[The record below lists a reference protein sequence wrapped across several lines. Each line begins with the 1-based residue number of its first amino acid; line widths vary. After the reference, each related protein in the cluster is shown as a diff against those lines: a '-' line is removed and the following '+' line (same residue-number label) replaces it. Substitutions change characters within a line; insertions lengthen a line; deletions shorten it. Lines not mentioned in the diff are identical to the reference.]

1 MPGFLLKSHPD
12 CARICTKMSPD
23 EELVTLDVAGCE
35 IALQCLTFRPRLE
48 LHANKMQ
55 WYLATLNQP
64 ECHEVNIF

>member
-1 MPGFLLKSHPD
+1 
-12 CARICTKMSPD
+12 MSPD

-35 IALQCLTFRPRLE
+35 IALQCFTFRPRLE

-64 ECHEVNIF
+64 ECHEVNIFRPT